1 MIDFGVNTTTIA
13 LALLGAVGAIL
24 LYIGWLFFRNPVLV
38 KIGLRN
44 IPRRPTQSVLI
55 ILGLTLSTVIIVS
68 SLAVGDTLSYSIR
81 RQAVDA
87 YGATDEILAPPLI
100 SLFATLASGDG
111 SSEETSEAQQE
122 LERLTEGGLT
132 TVLAVL
138 EGGLPSI
145 SEERFRRLQSEAVNE
160 PLIDGVAG
168 SIVFPTIIRDV
179 SSGQG
184 EPLGFIFAVDD
195 DYDRQFGLSSVDG
208 TPLEM
213 EALEPGVGNIFA
225 QASNLFGLAG
235 QLTSQVTG
243 GNFSISNVALATAA
257 VGAALTGGLDGVDGG
272 VGGGFDLATLSVDTA
287 TLRELGIDTAVLDD
301 AGIETLSLDALG
313 LTPETLEGMG
323 VTTTTL
329 SLENLAAT
337 TGVDTSQLQ
346 AVGNDLVGAL
356 NLNTLGRELD
366 ALLAQAGLQL
376 RQGDVYLNRLG
387 AERLNAHLGDVVEIY
402 IGPIPIPF
410 RVKGIVEQ
418 AGPMAALTPVVMM
431 PLDEAQKL
439 LFMRDK
445 VNAILVSNQGDVMEG
460 IQHTSA
466 VSNQLRALALDDQ
479 VLDEI
484 VAVLRRPDVR
494 IVIDRE
500 APGVVDAFGGD
511 FDGPAF
517 MQDFIEGI
525 MQLADFAPLVQAMP
539 AALDAPGVAFELRQA
554 LASQAVRDWLLNLG
568 LPADAESALRD
579 AFTRVNEFDV
589 IDPLSK
595 ANIVTVAGV
604 GGTVFTSIFS
614 LFGIFS
620 ILAAV
625 LLIFLIFVMLAAER
639 RSEMGMARAIGV
651 RRGHLV
657 QMFMTEGL
665 VYDLVAAALGVLLG
679 LGISYLMVGFIGGL
693 FNTITGRISEYGGV
707 FSFRFSVTPA
717 SAAIAYALGVLFTFL
732 IVVLAA
738 RRVSRLNIVAAVRDL
753 PESDVRTRRTRLGAA
768 VAWLLGPLLAG
779 VGGLLIWLGLNGRF
793 SVLLVGAS
801 LALVGVMLLV
811 QRILA
816 RTRLRDETIERIVYT
831 VIGAGLLVAWALP
844 WSAWM
849 NRSVVA
855 ADGPWVLV
863 SFALTMPMVILGA
876 ILVVM
881 YNADLLTGLISLLLG
896 GVGALTPV
904 LKTAIAYPLS
914 ARFRTGMAM
923 LLFAMVIST
932 VTIMSV
938 VIHAT
943 QTLITPDSERY
954 AGFEIGTS
962 FSILSFFNPLDDLEA
977 AIAANPDFP
986 ADQVAAVGGV
996 ASTEIEALR
1005 LENEGTNWRWLEM
1018 VGVNTGYLDQAE
1030 ATYALTLRAPE
1041 FADDAAVWEA
1051 LRTRDDVAVLTRDM
1065 LFGSMEG
1072 RRFDDDEV
1080 HAPPFIEDE
1089 AEREEW
1095 EREFG
1100 GRRRLFGD
1108 FAMDSA
1114 ALPTV
1119 TLELRPIESQAPG
1132 HRLQV
1137 IAVIDAE
1144 STLAPGGLQVGP
1156 ATFAAVTGEPFK
1168 GNNYYV
1174 KVVDGAD
1181 VRTVAQAVERSFLSS
1196 GMNAY
1201 ILAEQF
1207 AQGQELTR
1215 GILRLFQGFM
1225 ALGLLV
1231 GIAALGVISSRTVV
1245 ERRQQVGMLRA
1256 IGFQPRMVA
1265 LSFLFEASFIALT
1278 GLLIGAWAGLSL
1290 GRNIIGVFLGALADD
1305 RVFTTPWSSIIG
1317 IVLLAYVFA
1326 LLATLVPAYQAS
1338 RVYPAEALRY
1348 E

>member
-1 MIDFGVNTTTIA
+1 MIDFGLNTSTVA
-13 LALLGAVGAIL
+13 LVLLGAVGAIL
-24 LYIGWLFFRNPVLV
+24 LYIGWIFLRNPVLV

-44 IPRRPTQSVLI
+44 IPRRPTQSILI
-55 ILGLTLSTVIIVS
+55 VLGLTLSTVIIVS
-68 SLAVGDTLSYSIR
+68 SLAVGDTLTYSIR

-111 SSEETSEAQQE
+111 SSQETSEAQAE

-132 TVLAVL
+132 SVLAVL

-145 SEERFRRLQSEAVNE
+145 SEARFRQLQTEAQAE

-195 DYDRQFGLSSVDG
+195 DYDQQFGLRSVDG
-208 TPLEM
+208 APLEM

-225 QASNLFGLAG
+225 QASNLFNIAG
-235 QLTSQVTG
+235 DLTSRVSG
-243 GNFSISNVALATAA
+243 GNVNISNVALATAA
-257 VGAALTGGLDGVDGG
+257 VGAALTGGLDSVTAGADGG
-272 VGGGFDLATLSVDTA
+272 GIDLAALSIDTA
-287 TLRELGIDTAVLDD
+287 TLRDLGIDTTVLED

-313 LTPETLEGMG
+313 LTPETLEQMG
-323 VTTTTL
+323 VTTTTVN
-329 SLENLAAT
+329 LENLAAT
-337 TGVDTSQLQ
+337 TGIDTGQLQ
-346 AVGNDLVGAL
+346 GIGNDLLGAL

-376 RQGDVYLNRLG
+376 RQGDIYLNRLG
-387 AERLNAHLGDVVEIY
+387 AERLNAHVGDVVEIY

-418 AGPMAALTPVVMM
+418 AGPMAALTPVVMLR
-431 PLDEAQKL
+431 LDEAQKL

-445 VNAILVSNQGDVMEG
+445 VNAILVSNEGDVMSG
-460 IQHTSA
+460 IQHTRV
-466 VSNQLRALALDDQ
+466 VSNKLRTLAMDDT
-479 VLDEI
+479 VLAEI
-484 VAVLRRPDVR
+484 AAILRRPDVNAA
-494 IVIDRE
+494 IVAE
-500 APGVVDAFGGD
+500 APNVVDAFGGE
-511 FDGPAF
+511 FDGPGF
-517 MQDFIEGI
+517 MQGFIENM
-525 MQLADFAPLVQAMP
+525 MQLADFAPLVQGLP
-539 AALDAPGVAFELRQA
+539 AALEQPEITPELRAA
-554 LASQAVRDWLLNLG
+554 LASQAVRDWLLNLDI
-568 LPADAESALRD
+568 PADATSELRD
-579 AFTRVNEFDV
+579 AFTRVNEFDI

-665 VYDLVAAALGVLLG
+665 IYDLIAAALGVLLG

-707 FSFRFSVTPA
+707 FTFRFNVTPA

-738 RRVSRLNIVAAVRDL
+738 RRVSRLNIVAAIRDL
-753 PESDVRTRRTRLGAA
+753 PESDVRTRRSRLGAA
-768 VAWLLGPLLAG
+768 VAWLTGPLLAAL
-779 VGGLLIWLGLNGRF
+779 GGLLIWLGLNGRF
-793 SVLLVGAS
+793 SVLLVGVT

-811 QRILA
+811 QRVLA
-816 RTRLRDETIERIVYT
+816 RTRLRDDTIERIVYS
-831 VIGAGLLVAWALP
+831 VIGAGILVIWALP
-844 WSAWM
+844 WATWTG
-849 NRSVVA
+849 RSVVVS
-855 ADGPWVLV
+855 DGPWVLV

-881 YNADLLTGLISLLLG
+881 YNADLLTGLVSLLLG

-943 QTLITPDSERY
+943 QTLVTPDSERY

-962 FSILSFFNPLDDLEA
+962 FSILSFFNPLEDLEA

-986 ADQVAAVGGV
+986 ADQVAAVGAV
-996 ASTEIEALR
+996 ATTEVEAVR
-1005 LENEGTNWRWLEM
+1005 VENQGGDWRWLEL
-1018 VGVNTGYLDQAE
+1018 VGVNRGYLDQAE
-1030 ATYALTLRAPE
+1030 ATYDLTLRAPGY
-1041 FADDAAVWEA
+1041 ADDAAVWEA

-1065 LFGSMEG
+1065 LFGTLEG
-1072 RRFDDDEV
+1072 RRTDAPE
-1080 HAPPFIEDE
+1080 APPFIEDPQ
-1089 AEREEW
+1089 EREDW

-1100 GRRRLFGD
+1100 GRRQLFGD
-1108 FAMDSA
+1108 FAMDSP
-1114 ALPTV
+1114 ALPSV
-1119 TLELRPIESQAPG
+1119 TLDVRPVESDLPAHQVE
-1132 HRLQV
+1132 V

-1156 ATFAAVTGEPFK
+1156 AAYAAITGAPFT
-1168 GNNYYV
+1168 GDNYYI

-1196 GMNAY
+1196 GMNAS

-1207 AQGQELTR
+1207 AQGQALTR

-1290 GRNIIGVFLGALADD
+1290 GRRVIGVFLGALADD
-1305 RVFTTPWSSIIG
+1305 RVFTTPWWAIIG

-1326 LLATLVPAYQAS
+1326 LLATLVPAYQAA

>member
-1 MIDFGVNTTTIA
+1 MIDFGLNTSTVA
-13 LALLGAVGAIL
+13 LVLLGAVGAIL
-24 LYIGWLFFRNPVLV
+24 LYIGWLFLRNPVLV

-44 IPRRPTQSVLI
+44 IPRRPTQSILI
-55 ILGLTLSTVIIVS
+55 VLGLTLSTVIIVS

-100 SLFATLASGDG
+100 SLFASLASGDG
-111 SSEETSEAQQE
+111 SSQETSDAQAE

-132 TVLAVL
+132 SVLAVL

-145 SEERFRRLQSEAVNE
+145 SEARFRRLQTEAQAE

-195 DYDRQFGLSSVDG
+195 DYDQQFGLVSVTG

-225 QASNLFGLAG
+225 QASNLFNIAG
-235 QLTSQVTG
+235 DLTARVSG
-243 GNFSISNVALATAA
+243 GNVNISNVALATAA
-257 VGAALTGGLDGVDGG
+257 VGAALTGGLDSVAAGADGG
-272 VGGGFDLATLSVDTA
+272 GIDLAALSIDTA
-287 TLRELGIDTAVLDD
+287 TLRDLGIDTTVLDD
-301 AGIETLSLDALG
+301 AGIDTLSLDALG
-313 LTPETLEGMG
+313 LTPETLEQMG
-323 VTTTTL
+323 VTTTTVNL
-329 SLENLAAT
+329 QNLAAT
-337 TGVDTSQLQ
+337 TGIDTGQLQ
-346 AVGNDLVGAL
+346 GIGNDLLGAL

-376 RQGDVYLNRLG
+376 RQGDIYLNRLG
-387 AERLNAHLGDVVEIY
+387 AERLNAHVGDVVEIY

-410 RVKGIVEQ
+410 RIKGIVEQ

-445 VNAILVSNQGDVMEG
+445 VNAILVSNEGDVMSG
-460 IQHTSA
+460 IQHTQA
-466 VSNQLRALALDDQ
+466 VSNKLRTLAMDDT
-479 VLDEI
+479 VLAEI
-484 VAVLRRPDVR
+484 AAILRRPDVNAA
-494 IVIDRE
+494 IVAE
-500 APGVVDAFGGD
+500 APNVVDAFGGE
-511 FDGPAF
+511 FDGPGF
-517 MQDFIEGI
+517 MQGFIENM
-525 MQLADFAPLVQAMP
+525 MQLADFAPLVQGLP
-539 AALDAPGVAFELRQA
+539 AALEQPEITPELRAA
-554 LASQAVRDWLLNLG
+554 LASQAVRDWLLNLDI
-568 LPADAESALRD
+568 PADATSELRD
-579 AFTRVNEFDV
+579 AFTRVNEFDI

-665 VYDLVAAALGVLLG
+665 VYDLIAAALGVLLG

-693 FNTITGRISEYGGV
+693 FNTLTGRISEYGGV
-707 FSFRFSVTPA
+707 FSFRFNVTPA

-738 RRVSRLNIVAAVRDL
+738 RRVSRLNIVAAIRDL
-753 PESDVRTRRTRLGAA
+753 PESDVRTRRSRVGAA
-768 VAWLLGPLLAG
+768 VAWLVGPLVAAL
-779 VGGLLIWLGLNGRF
+779 GGLLIWLGLNGRF
-793 SVLLVGAS
+793 SVLLVGVT
-801 LALVGVMLLV
+801 LALVGIMLLV
-811 QRILA
+811 QRVLA
-816 RTRLRDETIERIVYT
+816 RTRLRDDTIERIVYS
-831 VIGAGLLVAWALP
+831 VIGAGILVIWALP
-844 WSAWM
+844 WATWTG
-849 NRSVVA
+849 RTVVA
-855 ADGPWVLV
+855 SDGPWVLV

-881 YNADLLTGLISLLLG
+881 YNADLLTGLVSLLLG

-943 QTLITPDSERY
+943 QTLVTPDSERY

-986 ADQVAAVGGV
+986 ADQVAAVGAV
-996 ASTEIEALR
+996 ATTEVEAVR
-1005 LENEGTNWRWLEM
+1005 VENQGGDWRWLEL
-1018 VGVNTGYLDQAE
+1018 VGVNQGYLNQAE
-1030 ATYALTLRAPE
+1030 ATYDLTLRAPGY
-1041 FADDAAVWEA
+1041 ADDAAVWEA

-1065 LFGSMEG
+1065 LFGTLEG
-1072 RRFDDDEV
+1072 RRTDAPE
-1080 HAPPFIEDE
+1080 APPFIEDPQ
-1089 AEREEW
+1089 EREDW

-1100 GRRRLFGD
+1100 GRRQLFGD
-1108 FAMDSA
+1108 FAMDSP
-1114 ALPTV
+1114 ALPSV
-1119 TLELRPIESQAPG
+1119 TLDVRPVESDLPAHQVE
-1132 HRLQV
+1132 V

-1156 ATFAAVTGEPFK
+1156 AAYAAITGAPFT
-1168 GNNYYV
+1168 GDNYYI

-1196 GMNAY
+1196 GMNAS

-1207 AQGQELTR
+1207 AQGQALTR

-1290 GRNIIGVFLGALADD
+1290 GRRVIGVFLGALADD
-1305 RVFTTPWSSIIG
+1305 RVFTTPWWAIIG

-1326 LLATLVPAYQAS
+1326 LLATLVPAYQAA